1 VTETEREDVDALR
14 AAGKESLALDRDD
27 AVDHLT
33 RLTELQPDDA
43 EAWHDLGRALLFQG
57 RLDEAAD
64 AFRQA
69 VQLRPDD
76 PGALIDLGHAAH
88 AAHRVDEAIGYL
100 EQAVE
105 HEPTNIGALRSL
117 VEMYRGAG
125 RFEDALATVTQV
137 AELAPDDPLAALDVA
152 ELDLALDRLDEA
164 VAAFT
169 RLRRIDDDPEHE
181 VYVYHGMIEAEL
193 RRRQWR
199 RALDLAVDA
208 TRVDRYGRTTDLLAF
223 VVAQVFGESDRPAPS
238 QDAIDA
244 ALQASHAEHRRLH
257 LDAVVV

>member
-1 VTETEREDVDALR
+1 MTETEREDVDALR
-14 AAGKESLALDRDD
+14 AAGKEALALDRDD
-27 AVDHLT
+27 AVEYLS
-33 RLTELQPDDA
+33 RVTELQPDDG

-57 RLDEAAD
+57 RLDDATE

-76 PGALIDLGHAAH
+76 ADALIDLGHAAH
-88 AAHRVDEAIGYL
+88 AAHRVDEAIAHL

-105 HEPTNIGALRSL
+105 HEPSNTGALRSL

-125 RFEDALATVTQV
+125 RFEDALA
-137 AELAPDDPLAALDVA
+137 ALDVA
-152 ELDLALDRLDEA
+152 ELDLALGRLDEA
-164 VAAFT
+164 VAAFH

-238 QDAIDA
+238 QSDVDA